1 MLASKQL
8 TLVYVSTT
16 GEITKV
22 SQQAGTSA
30 ILGPAGNEAVPNEA
44 GPKHRRGLIFAIVSI
59 ALFMASIDQ
68 TIVATSLPAI
78 ERELHAGINWSAWT
92 ISIYAL
98 GQVIAM
104 PMAGKISDMYGRK
117 KVFRSE

>member
-8 TLVYVSTT
+8 NLAYVRTT
-16 GEITKV
+16 GETTTV

-30 ILGPAGNEAVPNEA
+30 ILGPAGNDAVP
-44 GPKHRRGLIFAIVSI
+44 KDRRKLIFAIVSI

-68 TIVATSLPAI
+68 TIVATALPAI
-78 ERELHAGINWSAWT
+78 EKELHAGINWSSWT
-92 ISIYAL
+92 ISVYAL

-117 KVFRSE
+117 KVFMISAAV